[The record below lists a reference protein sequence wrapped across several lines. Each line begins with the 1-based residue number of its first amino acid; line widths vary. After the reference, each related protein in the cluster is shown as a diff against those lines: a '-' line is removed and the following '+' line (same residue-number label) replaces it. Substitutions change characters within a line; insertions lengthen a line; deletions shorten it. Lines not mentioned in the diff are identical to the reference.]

1 METEKVLD
9 NQISISEILEVEEDE
24 NSSIE
29 HLVGLGLTSEESEE
43 ILDLWLFLELREYG
57 LVVQTGDGIA
67 IVEGL
72 DNVTAGEVVFFM
84 PSGLKGLTFNL
95 NSTSVGVVISGD
107 NSQVSRY
114 DIVELGEGL
123 LSVPVGFGLCGRIM
137 NAIGEPIDGD
147 SAIESDG
154 SRVVESKAPGVVE
167 RMSVKRPLMTGI
179 KAVDSLVPIGRGQ
192 RELIIG
198 DRQTGKTA
206 IGLDSILNQNRF
218 KEDLLKMCICIYV
231 GIGQKRSSIVRL
243 IDVSRRTNSL
253 DNTLVVVAAAS
264 EAASL
269 QYLAPFSGCAMA
281 EYYLEHG
288 FDSLI
293 VYDDLSKQAVAYRQM
308 TLLLRRPPGRE
319 AYPGDVF
326 YLHSRLLERAVQ
338 LSEELGGGSITALP
352 VVETQANDVSAY
364 IPTNVISI
372 TDGQIFLE
380 SGLFNEG
387 VRPAINAG
395 LSVSRVGSAAQT
407 AVLKQVSGRLKLEM
421 AQYREMAA
429 FAKLGASF
437 DKETALIL
445 QRGARLVE
453 MLKQKQFKLSSEAS
467 TVLSLFL
474 GTNGF
479 FDDIRVSE
487 VLKFEEQVVSTLR
500 DSLSLSILYDSIEEY
515 EYLDI
520 EGLNYVLANYI

>member
-1 METEKVLD
+1 MDTTDEEEEWNLLMEEF
-9 NQISISEILEVEEDE
+9 E
-24 NSSIE
+24 NSI
-29 HLVGLGLTSEESEE
+29 LPLWSE
-43 ILDLWLFLELREYG
+43 LYPTDYG
-57 LVVQTGDGIA
+57 IVVQTGDGIA
-67 IVEGL
+67 ISEGL
-72 DNVTAGEVVFFM
+72 TEALVGEWVTFL
-84 PSGLKGLTFNL
+84 PSNIPGLVFNL
-95 NSTSVGVVISGD
+95 DADFVWIVILGD
-107 NSQVSRY
+107 NSQVRRY
-114 DIVELGEGL
+114 DLVVRGGRS
-123 LSVPVGFGLCGRIM
+123 LSVSVGLGLCGRVV
-137 NAIGEPIDGD
+137 NALGEEIDGKGVID
-147 SAIESDG
+147 FEEVQ
-154 SRVVESKAPGVVE
+154 VVESKAPGVVE
-167 RMSVKRPLMTGI
+167 RMSVRRPLMTGI

-206 IGLDSILNQNRF
+206 IGLDAILNQSKFVENLSKLCF
-218 KEDLLKMCICIYV
+218 CIYV

-243 IDVSRRTNSL
+243 IDVLVRTGAME
-253 DNTLVVVAAAS
+253 NTTVLVASSS

-269 QYLAPFSGCAMA
+269 QYLAPFSGCTMA
-281 EYYLEHG
+281 EHFLMNG
-288 FDSLI
+288 FDSLV

-338 LSEELGGGSITALP
+338 LNEELGGGSITALP

-395 LSVSRVGSAAQT
+395 LSVSRVGSSAQT
-407 AVLKQVSGRLKLEM
+407 VILKQVSGRLKLEM

-429 FAKLGASF
+429 FAKLGATF
-437 DKETALIL
+437 DKETSLIL

-453 MLKQKQFKLSSEAS
+453 MLKQKQFKMFSEAN
-467 TVLSLFL
+467 TIFSLFL
-474 GTNGF
+474 GTNGYY
-479 FDDIRVSE
+479 DEVPVGE
-487 VLKFEEQVVSTLR
+487 VLHLEQKVSALVLNS
-500 DSLSLSILYDSIEEY
+500 DVLSILQESIEEH
-515 EYLDI
+515 ETFDA
-520 EGLNYVLANYI
+520 EGMAYIVERYI